1 MAFQD
6 WRDAVVSLDAI
17 TAPTYEQQRVL
28 SARIGIDVPEDLPA
42 IVAAARLQTAVAAEL
57 QLPTSCAPTDRQ
69 LQLIADLALSRA
81 EFTPPRDQREAD
93 AWITYLRFRT
103 RRDALA
109 ELQLCSG
116 DIVAFAGH
124 GDEVLAE
131 VSSIGAYGRVNFKG
145 GMGRGAWP
153 DLLELRCRAA
163 DTTPQAQELR
173 QKAANQKAARLRS
186 DSWSLVN
193 HAELRPYEVTAPLT
207 RADVEL
213 LQDTIDHAADE
224 KPVQRL
230 LAERPQLLTSLLGGW
245 LQFCLPQVRF
255 GAQYVADFLIATVDS
270 LGVRWILVEL
280 ETPRT
285 SVTLRGTGELD
296 KHGREGVRQVQSW
309 REWLKNNLP
318 YARSSRRHNGL
329 GLPDIRDSSDGLVL
343 VGRRD
348 LLYENSAPARHILHE
363 QSRIDVHT
371 YDWLLEQLYGT
382 LRYSGPWATN
392 PHLLHR
398 VDDELEASW

>member
-1 MAFQD
+1 MPFQD
-6 WRDAVVSLDAI
+6 WRDAVVSLDAM
-17 TAPTYEQQRVL
+17 AALASDQQRVL
-28 SARIGIDVPEDLPA
+28 AACIGIDISEGTPE
-42 IVAAARLQTAVAAEL
+42 IVAAARLQTALAAEL
-57 QLPTSCAPTDRQ
+57 QLPTSITPTDRQ
-69 LQLIADLALSRA
+69 LQLLADLARNRA
-81 EFTPPRDQREAD
+81 EFTAPRDQREAD
-93 AWITYLRFRT
+93 AWITYLRLRT
-103 RRDALA
+103 RRDALT

-116 DIVAFAGH
+116 DIVAFAGY
-124 GDEVLAE
+124 DDVVLAE
-131 VSSIGAYGRVNFKG
+131 VSSIGTLGRVNFKG

-163 DTTPQAQELR
+163 DTTPQAQQLR
-173 QKAANQKAARLRS
+173 EKAATQKAARART
-186 DSWSLVN
+186 DSWSLVK

-207 RADVEL
+207 PADVEI

-224 KPVQRL
+224 KPIQRL

-255 GAQYVADFLIATVDS
+255 GGQYVADFLIATVDS

-296 KHGREGVRQVQSW
+296 KHCREGVRQVQNW

-318 YARSSRRHNGL
+318 YARSSRRDNGL
-329 GLPDIRDSSDGLVL
+329 GLPDIRDGSDGLVL

-348 LLYENSAPARHILHE
+348 LLHENSAPARLILHE

-371 YDWLLEQLYGT
+371 YDWLLEQLNGT

-398 VDDELEASW
+398 VDDDVEVGW

>member
-6 WRDAVVSLDAI
+6 WRDAAVSLDAM
-17 TAPTYEQQRVL
+17 TASASEQQRAL
-28 SARIGIDVPEDLPA
+28 GTRIGIDIPEGIPE

-57 QLPTSCAPTDRQ
+57 QLPISIAPTDRQ
-69 LQLIADLALSRA
+69 LQLIADLARSRA
-81 EFTPPRDQREAD
+81 GLTAPRDQREAD
-93 AWITYLRFRT
+93 GWITYLRLRT

-109 ELQLCSG
+109 ELQLCIG
-116 DIVAFAGH
+116 DIVAFAGYD
-124 GDEVLAE
+124 DEVLAE
-131 VSSIGAYGRVNFKG
+131 VSSIGTFGRVNFKG

-163 DTTPQAQELR
+163 DSTPQAQQLR
-173 QKAANQKAARLRS
+173 EKAANQKAARARA
-186 DSWSLVN
+186 DSWSLVK
-193 HAELRPYEVTAPLT
+193 HAELRPYEVKGPLT
-207 RADVEL
+207 SADVEL

-224 KPVQRL
+224 KPIQRL

-296 KHGREGVRQVQSW
+296 RHGREGVRQVQSW

-318 YARSSRRHNGL
+318 YARSSRRDNGL
-329 GLPDIRDSSDGLVL
+329 GLPDIRDSTDGLVL

-371 YDWLLEQLYGT
+371 YDWLLEQLHGT

-398 VDDELEASW
+398 ADDDLETGW

>member
-1 MAFQD
+1 MPFHD
-6 WRDAVVSLDAI
+6 WRDAAVSLDAM
-17 TAPTYEQQRVL
+17 TASASEQQRVL
-28 SARIGIDVPEDLPA
+28 GARIGVDIPAGIPE
-42 IVAAARLQTAVAAEL
+42 IVAAARLQTAVAVEL
-57 QLPTSCAPTDRQ
+57 QLPISIAPTDRQ
-69 LQLIADLALSRA
+69 LQLIGDLARNRT

-93 AWITYLRFRT
+93 AWITYLRLRT
-103 RRDALA
+103 RRDVLA
-109 ELQLCSG
+109 ELQLWSG
-116 DIVAFAGH
+116 DIVAFAGY
-124 GDEVLAE
+124 DEEVLAE
-131 VSSIGAYGRVNFKG
+131 VSSIGAFGRVNFKG

-163 DTTPQAQELR
+163 DTTPQAQQLR
-173 QKAANQKAARLRS
+173 EKAANQKAARART
-186 DSWSLVN
+186 DSWSLVK
-193 HAELRPYEVTAPLT
+193 HAELRPYEVKTPIT

-296 KHGREGVRQVQSW
+296 RHGREGVRQVQSW

-318 YARSSRRHNGL
+318 YARSSRRDNGL

-343 VGRRD
+343 VGRKD

-371 YDWLLEQLYGT
+371 YDWLLEQLHGT
-382 LRYSGPWATN
+382 LRHSGPWATN
-392 PHLLHR
+392 PHLLR
-398 VDDELEASW
+398 RADDDLEADW